1 MKNFGHYKNN
11 IDSILENSF
20 TNSDKFK
27 KNLSVIMGAMK
38 YSKVLREFFT
48 LYNEIE
54 NKHFKN
60 EKDSRNYINEAVDF
74 LKTNKHRLKKV
85 TSILD
90 KIILDRKDLCTKKT
104 NKIYENID
112 NVVFNNSI
120 INLETISESKN
131 FLTENTLQV
140 KKSTS
145 KIKNPK
151 ILSHVLSKN
160 YGEEYNGSL
169 TENEQTILKNTL
181 LMTEDTLNSEFT
193 TVKEITLNKINDLL
207 KESKDDS
214 LSARL
219 VEVKNEI
226 RELNTTKKSYIRVR
240 SLLEDLN

>member
-1 MKNFGHYKNN
+1 MKNFGYYKNN

-20 TNSDKFK
+20 TDSDKFK
-27 KNLSVIMGAMK
+27 RNLSVVMGAMK
-38 YSKVLREFFT
+38 YSKILREFFT

-54 NKHFKN
+54 NKHFENKD
-60 EKDSRNYINEAVDF
+60 DSRNYINEAVDF
-74 LKTNKHRLKKV
+74 LKSNKHKLNKV
-85 TSILD
+85 TPILN

-120 INLETISESKN
+120 TNLETISESKN
-131 FLTENTLQV
+131 FLTENTLQT
-140 KKSTS
+140 KKTTT

-160 YGEEYNGSL
+160 YGEAYNESL
-169 TENEQTILKNTL
+169 TENEQIILKNTL
-181 LMTEDTLNSEFT
+181 LMTEDSLSSEFNN
-193 TVKEITLNKINDLL
+193 VKEITVNKINGLL

-214 LSARL
+214 LSAKL

-226 RELNTTKKSYIRVR
+226 KGLNTTKKSYIRVR

>member
-1 MKNFGHYKNN
+1 MKNFGYYKNN

-20 TNSDKFK
+20 TDSDKFK
-27 KNLSVIMGAMK
+27 RNLSVVMGAMK
-38 YSKVLREFFT
+38 YSKILREFFT

-54 NKHFKN
+54 NKQFSNK
-60 EKDSRNYINEAVDF
+60 EDSRNYINEAVEF
-74 LKTNKHRLKKV
+74 LKSNKHKLNKV
-85 TSILD
+85 TPILN
-90 KIILDRKDLCTKKT
+90 KIILDRKDLCTKES

-112 NVVFNNSI
+112 NIVFNNSI
-120 INLETISESKN
+120 TNLETISESKN
-131 FLTENTLQV
+131 FLTENTLQT
-140 KKSTS
+140 KKSTT

-160 YGEEYNGSL
+160 YGKAYNESL

-181 LMTEDTLNSEFT
+181 LMTEDNLSSEFNN
-193 TVKEITLNKINDLL
+193 VKEITLNKINDLL

-214 LSARL
+214 LSAKL

-226 RELNTTKKSYIRVR
+226 RGLNTTKKSYIRVR